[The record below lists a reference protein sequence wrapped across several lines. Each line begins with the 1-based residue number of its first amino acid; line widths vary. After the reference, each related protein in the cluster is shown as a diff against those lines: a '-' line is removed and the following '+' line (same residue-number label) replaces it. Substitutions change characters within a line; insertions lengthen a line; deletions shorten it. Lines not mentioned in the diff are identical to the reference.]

1 MIKLIP
7 IASLLI
13 SILFSSCID
22 YKYVAIQTL
31 KPAEV
36 SLPRNFIQPKIVVNY
51 YKGIA
56 NDEESM
62 ARAAVDSTAAD
73 EAARALR
80 SFMYDSP
87 WFDNVNI
94 PIGFNLRIDVSPY
107 ITPLDWNAVETICN
121 TDSADLLISLDYI
134 NVKPDFSS
142 YGYYDGYTKMYYGVL
157 TNSLL
162 AYWRVYNLND
172 KKRCCES
179 LIRDTINWEKSDYTP
194 LVLGQQLPGLFS
206 SAAYSGYYVAEK
218 YAKRIVPGWV
228 DEQRIY
234 FSTGSSE
241 MKAAS
246 QFVDK
251 SKWLEAA
258 GQWQKVIAKSKK
270 SPKLAARA
278 AYNMALAN
286 EMNGN
291 FEIALEWL
299 DKSKKFNFIYYESIY
314 RQVILERIKAKE
326 KLNSN

>member
-1 MIKLIP
+1 
-7 IASLLI
+7 
-13 SILFSSCID
+13 
-22 YKYVAIQTL
+22 
-31 KPAEV
+31 
-36 SLPRNFIQPKIVVNY
+36 
-51 YKGIA
+51 
-56 NDEESM
+56 M
-62 ARAAVDSTAAD
+62 ARAAIDSTAAD

-94 PIGFNLRIDVSPY
+94 PIGFNLRTDVSPY
-107 ITPLDWNAVETICN
+107 IIPLDWNAVETICSN
-121 TDSADLLISLDYI
+121 DSADLLISLDYL
-134 NVKPDFSS
+134 NVKPDFTS
-142 YGYYDGYTKMYYGVL
+142 YSYYEGYTKLYYGSL
-157 TNSLL
+157 NNTLL

-179 LIRDTINWEKSDYTP
+179 LIRDTITWEKSDFTP
-194 LVLGQQLPGLFS
+194 IILGQQLPGLFS

-218 YAKRIVPGWV
+218 FAKRIVPVWV

-286 EMNGN
+286 EMSGN

-299 DKSKKFNFIYYESIY
+299 DKSKKIDFIYYESIY